1 MAKRIYVGSLPY
13 STDERQLEALFA
25 QYGQVS
31 DVQVI
36 TDKYTGQAKGFAFV
50 EMANDDEAQKAMDA
64 LNGSEMGGRTL
75 TVNEARERDSG
86 GGGGRS
92 GGGGGGRFGGG
103 GGGGY
108 GGGGGGG
115 YGGGGGGYGGGGG
128 GSRGGGGGG
137 GYGGGGGSRGGG
149 DKRRY

>member
-13 STDERQLEALFA
+13 SVDETQLEGLFG

-50 EMANDDEAQKAMDA
+50 EMANDDEAQNAMNA
-64 LNGSEMGGRTL
+64 LNGSTLGGRTL
-75 TVNEARERDSG
+75 TVNEARERES
-86 GGGGRS
+86 RPS
-92 GGGGGGRFGGG
+92 GGGGGGRYGG

-115 YGGGGGGYGGGGG
+115 YGGSGGSGG
-128 GSRGGGGGG
+128 GSGRF
-137 GYGGGGGSRGGG
+137 GG